1 MKPSSQDL
9 SKPSY
14 KVMAAISDHLG
25 QRELLQPMLRYVKII
40 AKLDTS
46 AAEASVQKACA
57 EISP

>member
-40 AKLDTS
+40 AKLDTL